1 MKMNKRMIAPLLFG
15 IGGIAILLWL
25 GFWQLNRLQWKQDI
39 ISSIEDR
46 RSGAAAP
53 LLGNYKTARPATH
66 NYLRVEFD
74 GDLTA
79 SEAHVYAPQKS
90 GLGYRVVSE
99 FMWNGK
105 AIFVDLGWISEAQ
118 KNIPRYTGEM
128 RVTGYISFP
137 DDHDESF
144 TPEPDIENNI
154 WFSRLVAPMA
164 QHFNVTPFLVV
175 AEKTDVPQDG
185 EWVSYDGVAPA
196 PISINIKNDHK
207 EYAIT
212 WFSLAV
218 VWFGMTG
225 YLLWRI
231 RRKTL

>member
-1 MKMNKRMIAPLLFG
+1 MNKRIIAPLMFG

-39 ISSIEDR
+39 ISNIEER
-46 RSGAAAP
+46 RSGDAAP
-53 LLGNYKTARPATH
+53 LLGNYKTARPETH
-66 NYLRVEFD
+66 NYLRVTFD
-74 GDLTA
+74 GDLTGN
-79 SEAHVYAPQKS
+79 EAHVYAPQK
-90 GLGYRVVSE
+90 GGMGYRVVSE
-99 FMWNGK
+99 FLWNGK
-105 AIFVDLGWISEAQ
+105 SIFVDLGWLPEAN
-118 KNIPRYTGEM
+118 KNARRYTGEM

-137 DDHDESF
+137 DDHDDSF
-144 TPEPDIENNI
+144 TPEPDMENNI
-154 WFSRLVAPMA
+154 WFSRLVSPMA

-175 AEKTDVPQDG
+175 AEKTEIPQDAQ
-185 EWVSYDGVAPA
+185 WVDYGDVTPA

-231 RRKTL
+231 RRKTH